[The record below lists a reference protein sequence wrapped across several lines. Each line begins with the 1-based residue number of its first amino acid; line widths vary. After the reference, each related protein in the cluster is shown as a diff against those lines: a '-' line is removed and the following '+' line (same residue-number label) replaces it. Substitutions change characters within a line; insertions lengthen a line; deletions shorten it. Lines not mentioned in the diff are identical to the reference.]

1 MKTISGSA
9 SPPSAYA
16 SVTLAG
22 GVYVMHNR
30 ASTFLAD
37 GTLEWVGG
45 PPLPVSLECAVRIAN
60 TRFLLVGGDNRRT
73 VREYDAIMPG
83 GWLPA
88 ETWPDLWTARVSP
101 ACARLAGKVTVAGAG
116 SVDIIYLDTK
126 AVARGADM
134 LLARRHFH
142 LAALGEEPY
151 IRLLAVGGD
160 SGVSALSQVEWY
172 DDDGGVWEK
181 AVASLRTG
189 RSHSGAVM
197 VTPEMVCTAECS
209 EDNCP
214 EQGKLYT
221 WANMMSSL
229 SMPIQSQMQR
239 GPQED

>member
-1 MKTISGSA
+1 MLCTTVPAPSLQMAPWSGLGDLLFLC
-9 SPPSAYA
+9 PL
-16 SVTLAG
+16 SVLSGLPTPGSYLL
-22 GVYVMHNR
+22 VEI
-30 ASTFLAD
+30 T
-37 GTLEWVGG
+37 GG
-45 PPLPVSLECAVRIAN
+45 PC
-60 TRFLLVGGDNRRT
+60 
-73 VREYDAIMPG
+73 EYDAIRPG

-101 ACARLAGKVTVAGAG
+101 ACALLAGKVTVAAAG

-142 LAALGEEPY
+142 LAAIGEEPY

-229 SMPIQSQMQR
+229 STPIQSQMQR
-239 GPQED
+239 GP